1 MAQLNS
7 TWTPNLPAQALLNER
22 SSLVGLFISAIS
34 YGIIV
39 PFAVMSMQLLYRSID
54 HTNRRMKVMWMVIV
68 GFIFTCATIYVA
80 SLMVQKELA
89 FSTYRNIPGGPCELI
104 SFWCWGDGTDEA
116 GFFFFV

>member
-1 MAQLNS
+1 
-7 TWTPNLPAQALLNER
+7 
-22 SSLVGLFISAIS
+22 
-34 YGIIV
+34 
-39 PFAVMSMQLLYRSID
+39 
-54 HTNRRMKVMWMVIV
+54 MWMVIV

-116 GFFFFV
+116 GFFFYSPVRKEISRSSSKHCGAGVLHHGDLGVRHCYGEWFPCLHARHISDQGCH